1 MIIINIYSH
10 IFPIYVFLQYSVAAD
25 AIWPD
30 FSPSQKLD
38 THSSVF
44 IAKAYAI
51 LATIKYIVGW
61 NINKSVVFSN
71 SFSVLQTSHTV
82 KLCNVALNDLE
93 QCFL

>member
-1 MIIINIYSH
+1 MTHDVDSVIIQTLGCLLLIYVMIIINIYSH

-51 LATIKYIVGW
+51 LATIKYIVG
-61 NINKSVVFSN
+61 
-71 SFSVLQTSHTV
+71 
-82 KLCNVALNDLE
+82 
-93 QCFL
+93 